1 MFKHIV
7 LITNSKSAKVLS
19 TLEQLTIYLQNIK
32 KTISFY
38 AFDNNT
44 GDNISITSNDQKSAT
59 HHDLAIAI
67 GGDGTMLKAAQL
79 ACLYNIPLLGINRGK
94 LGFLAD
100 IPANSMEQHLRQIFA
115 GHFTRDERFL
125 LSTEVFRKNVSIF
138 QGNALND
145 VILQRWNIARL
156 VEFKTYVDN
165 NFVHQQRSDGLIISS
180 PTGSTAYAL
189 SGGGPILYPSLSA
202 LALIPICP
210 HSLSNRPIIIDASS
224 KIEIIVGT
232 RKHDQ
237 ARLTCDGDIK
247 LELAP
252 KDRVCISKK
261 DSKICFIHPADHN
274 HFNLLRAKLNW
285 GKKNC

>member
-7 LITNSKSAKVLS
+7 LITNSKAKKVLN
-19 TLEQLTIYLQNIK
+19 TLEQLAVYLNSIK
-32 KTISFY
+32 KNFSFY
-38 AFDNNT
+38 TFNSNKNDVFIN
-44 GDNISITSNDQKSAT
+44 NDQNSAIQY
-59 HHDLAIAI
+59 DLAIAI

-79 ACLYNIPLLGINRGK
+79 AMLHNIPLLGINRGK

-100 IPANSMEQHLRQIFA
+100 IPANLMEQHLQQIFA

-125 LSTEVFRKNVSIF
+125 LTTEVLRKGVSIF
-138 QGNALND
+138 QGDALND

-156 VEFKTYVDN
+156 VEFKVYVDN
-165 NFVHQQRSDGLIISS
+165 HFVHQQRSDGLIISS

-202 LALIPICP
+202 LALVPICP
-210 HSLSNRPIIIDASS
+210 HSLSNRPIVIDASS
-224 KIEIIVGT
+224 KVEIIVGT
-232 RKHDQ
+232 GKHDQ
-237 ARLTCDGDIK
+237 ARLTCDGDVE

-252 KDRVCISKK
+252 KDHVCVSKK
-261 DSKICFIHPADHN
+261 DSKICFIHPADHS

-285 GKKNC
+285 GRKNC